1 MYRKLSVSILA
12 LTVTCVGCDSTA
24 TAVTPVAPVTPVVVA
39 SCAQQ
44 INARL
49 SESER
54 VGQLFLVGTSDL
66 SADAAAIRA
75 HHFGSVLLSG
85 DSSAGV
91 TATRQETDAI
101 QNLAADGIRFF
112 IAANQEGGE
121 IQQLTGPGFELM
133 PSALA
138 QGSVDPRALEADAER
153 WGRELKD
160 AGVNLNLAPVLDVVP
175 PGTASENAPI
185 GMLDR
190 EFGFNAATVGAHGA
204 AFIRGMQ
211 AAGIATTAK
220 HFPGLGRVRGNTD
233 FTANVVDTSTTTRDL
248 ASYQAGIDAGVPFVM
263 VASATYTRLDPA
275 HLAAFSPKIIALL
288 RDQLHFTGV
297 IISDDLGEA
306 AAVADMAPGT
316 RAIDFIT
323 AGGDMITSQDV
334 GPAVAMA
341 DAVLRR
347 ADDDASFRGTV
358 TTAVLRILAVKAK
371 YGLLACPRS

>member
-75 HHFGSVLLSG
+75 YHFGSVLLSG

-306 AAVADMAPGT
+306 AAVADMSPGS

-323 AGGDMITSQDV
+323 AGGDMVTSQDI

>member
-66 SADAAAIRA
+66 SADAAAIQA

-211 AAGIATTAK
+211 AAGIVTTAK

-306 AAVADMAPGT
+306 AAVADMAPGS

-323 AGGDMITSQDV
+323 AGGDMVTSQDI

>member
-1 MYRKLSVSILA
+1 MFRKLSVSVLV
-12 LTVTCVGCDSTA
+12 LTVTCVSCGSSSQAVTTA
-24 TAVTPVAPVTPVVVA
+24 TPTPTA
-39 SCAQQ
+39 SCAQK
-44 INARL
+44 IYTRL

-66 SADAAAIRA
+66 SADKGTIRA

-91 TATRQETDAI
+91 DATRKETDAI
-101 QNLAADGIRFF
+101 QQLAADGVGMLV
-112 IAANQEGGE
+112 AVNQEGGE
-121 IQQLTGPGFELM
+121 VQQLTGPGFSTI

-138 QGSVDPRALEADAER
+138 QGSLDPSTLRADAQR

-160 AGVNLNLAPVLDVVP
+160 AGVNLDLAPVLDVVP

-190 EFGFNAATVGAHGA
+190 EFGFDAVTVAAHGV

-233 FTANVVDTSTTTRDL
+233 FTSDVVDTETTTKDL
-248 ASYQAGIDAGVPFVM
+248 ATYQAGIDAGVPFVM
-263 VASATYTRLDPA
+263 VASATYTRIDPA
-275 HLAAFSPKIIALL
+275 HLAAFSPKIMDLL

-297 IISDDLGEA
+297 IISDDFGEA
-306 AAVADMAPGT
+306 AALAAIPPGT

-323 AGGDMITSQDV
+323 AGGDMVTSQDI
-334 GPAVAMA
+334 GPAVTMA
-341 DAVLRR
+341 EAVLRH
-347 ADDDASFRGTV
+347 ADDDAEFRSAV
-358 TTAVLRILAVKAK
+358 TTAVMRILAVKAK
-371 YGLLACPRS
+371 YGLLACSSS

>member
-66 SADAAAIRA
+66 SADAAAIQA

-121 IQQLTGPGFELM
+121 VQQLTGPGFELM

-211 AAGIATTAK
+211 AAGIVTTAK

-306 AAVADMAPGT
+306 AAVADMSPGS

-323 AGGDMITSQDV
+323 AGGDMVTSQDI

>member
-1 MYRKLSVSILA
+1 
-12 LTVTCVGCDSTA
+12 
-24 TAVTPVAPVTPVVVA
+24 
-39 SCAQQ
+39 
-44 INARL
+44 
-49 SESER
+49 
-54 VGQLFLVGTSDL
+54 
-66 SADAAAIRA
+66 
-75 HHFGSVLLSG
+75 
-85 DSSAGV
+85 
-91 TATRQETDAI
+91 
-101 QNLAADGIRFF
+101 
-112 IAANQEGGE
+112 
-121 IQQLTGPGFELM
+121 
-133 PSALA
+133 
-138 QGSVDPRALEADAER
+138 
-153 WGRELKD
+153 
-160 AGVNLNLAPVLDVVP
+160 
-175 PGTASENAPI
+175 
-185 GMLDR
+185 
-190 EFGFNAATVGAHGA
+190 
-204 AFIRGMQ
+204 MQ

-306 AAVADMAPGT
+306 AAVADMSPGS

>member
-66 SADAAAIRA
+66 SADAAAIQA

-211 AAGIATTAK
+211 AAGIVTTAK

>member
-66 SADAAAIRA
+66 SADAAAIQA

-121 IQQLTGPGFELM
+121 VQQLTGPGFELM

-211 AAGIATTAK
+211 AAGIVTTAK

>member
-66 SADAAAIRA
+66 SADAAAIQA

-211 AAGIATTAK
+211 AAGIVTTAK

-306 AAVADMAPGT
+306 AAVADMSPGS

-323 AGGDMITSQDV
+323 AGGDMVTSQDI